1 MTPILK
7 VWNHSQIPIILI
19 CLLVGN
25 FCLIIPSGQAEE
37 IFEDSVETLETIE
50 VPATAII
57 QEKRD
62 ISIPFPTMKDLVPLL
77 TGYQIRRDPIQHNN
91 HVINLIKVVRDPIA
105 DIKGKRKPV
114 RPTKAEH
121 PPYPQFARA
130 QGWEGT
136 VVLRIKVNQAG
147 VVDSVRTQKGS
158 GFPILDKSA
167 AQSVKTWM
175 FEPEKDGE
183 FSIPVTVDL
192 PIRFNLDE
200 Q

>member
-1 MTPILK
+1 MTPFLK
-7 VWNHSQIPIILI
+7 VWNHSRIPIILI
-19 CLLVGN
+19 CLLVAN
-25 FCLIIPSGQAEE
+25 FCLIIPSSQAEN

-62 ISIPFPTMKDLVPLL
+62 ILIPFPTMKDLAPLL

-114 RPTKAEH
+114 QPTKAEH

-130 QGWEGT
+130 KGWEGT
-136 VVLRIKVNQAG
+136 VVLRIKINQAG
-147 VVDSVRTQKGS
+147 AVDSVRTRKSS
-158 GFPILDKSA
+158 GFPILDESA
-167 AQSVKTWM
+167 VQSVKTWS
-175 FEPEKDGE
+175 FEPAKDGE
-183 FSIPVTVDL
+183 FPIPVTVDL
-192 PIRFNLDE
+192 PIRFDLDE

>member
-1 MTPILK
+1 MIPFSI
-7 VWNHSQIPIILI
+7 VWDHSRIPIILTG
-19 CLLVGN
+19 LLVGS
-25 FCLIIPSGQAEE
+25 FFLIVPSGQAGELFEE
-37 IFEDSVETLETIE
+37 AVETLETIE
-50 VPATAII
+50 VPATAIV
-57 QEKRD
+57 QKKQVML
-62 ISIPFPTMKDLVPLL
+62 IPFPTMKDLTPLP
-77 TGYQIRRDPIQHNN
+77 TEYQIRRAPTQHNS
-91 HVINLIKVVRDPIA
+91 HMINLIKVVRDPIA
-105 DIKGKRKPV
+105 DIRGKKKPV
-114 RPTKAEH
+114 RPAKAEH
-121 PPYPQFARA
+121 PPYPQFARE

-136 VVLRIKVNQAG
+136 VILRIKVNQAG
-147 VVDSVRTQKGS
+147 VVDSVRTRKSS